1 MYIADPES
9 PGSFGREDYQFS
21 IFGNPEW
28 IFPPMEL
35 NSILRIHHMI
45 AEEYDNNPT
54 CHRNIF
60 LIRGLQTA
68 FVLHSEVKYL
78 MLNS

>member
-1 MYIADPES
+1 MVAKISFLPKPTKDGRKKQTQMYIADPES
-9 PGSFGREDYQFS
+9 PGTFGREDYQFS

-28 IFPPMEL
+28 IFPPMEV

-54 CHRNIF
+54 FR
-60 LIRGLQTA
+60 
-68 FVLHSEVKYL
+68 
-78 MLNS
+78 